1 MILFNTTVLKVNPSI
16 YLLLYSAAIFIYIKK
31 FECVRFRNWLKKTNL
46 ITNYK
51 YNKILTGCKYNEYF
65 FLTGRFKEV
74 ERIFKIIYTEV
85 MHFRYLTY
93 VLFNSIYSRTGMKN
107 KGGRLKFETH
117 FVWFTHLLICVNI
130 SASNLLLINHK
141 K

>member
-1 MILFNTTVLKVNPSI
+1 MILFNITVLKINPSI

-93 VLFNSIYSRTGMKN
+93 VLFIREQAWKTKAIWRSTEIWNAFCLVYS
-107 KGGRLKFETH
+107 LA
-117 FVWFTHLLICVNI
+117 HLCQYQC
-130 SASNLLLINHK
+130 
-141 K
+141 

>member
-1 MILFNTTVLKVNPSI
+1 MILFNITVLKINPSI

-107 KGGRLKFETH
+107 KGNLTVDWNLKRILFG
-117 FVWFTHLLICVNI
+117 LLTCSSVSI
-130 SASNLLLINHK
+130 SVLVIYY
-141 K
+141 